1 MIGNSKHNFLKI
13 LQIDLLQ
20 FLNLKL
26 TYFWKNFIQKI
37 NSDLRI
43 VFLDSGSQW
52 ILKELTPRAKKAISH
67 DHYYIGVLL
76 SRQTKLII
84 EVEKLIF
91 PTASQSESALLQLMI
106 TLVGRGRFRS
116 IICQN

>member
-1 MIGNSKHNFLKI
+1 MVERSFV
-13 LQIDLLQ
+13 QIINCDLG
-20 FLNLKL
+20 
-26 TYFWKNFIQKI
+26 
-37 NSDLRI
+37 I

-91 PTASQSESALLQLMI
+91 PTASASA
-106 TLVGRGRFRS
+106 
-116 IICQN
+116 

>member
-1 MIGNSKHNFLKI
+1 MIQKKKSSINLCYDWKLKTYFFGESSNI
-13 LQIDLLQ
+13 LQ
-20 FLNLKL
+20 FLNLEL
-26 TYFWKNFIQKI
+26 TYFWDNFIQKI
-37 NSDLRI
+37 NSDSRI
-43 VFLDSGSQW
+43 VFLDSRSQW

-91 PTASQSESALLQLMI
+91 PTASASA
-106 TLVGRGRFRS
+106 
-116 IICQN
+116 

>member
-1 MIGNSKHNFLKI
+1 MIQKKNFNKSM
-13 LQIDLLQ
+13 LLLEIQ
-20 FLNLKL
+20 NIIFWRIFKYITLFL
-26 TYFWKNFIQKI
+26 TYFWEYFFQKI
-37 NSDLRI
+37 NSDLGI

-91 PTASQSESALLQLMI
+91 PTANAS
-106 TLVGRGRFRS
+106 G
-116 IICQN
+116 